1 MRLIASNHYGD
12 ILISDQEITLCIKK
26 YLKSFLTFDLN
37 FKSIN
42 VIDFDV
48 TFPVIQMTLIA
59 KNTNDFILDKLEL
72 VSEATEMFLANNLGI
87 RVAGVQVG
95 VKYEEDVVNED
106 IGK

>member
-26 YLKSFLTFDLN
+26 YLKSFLSFDLN
-37 FKSIN
+37 FESIN

-59 KNTNDFILDKLEL
+59 KNTSDFILDKLEL
-72 VSEATEMFLANNLGI
+72 ISEATEMFLTNNLGI

-95 VKYEEDVVNED
+95 VKYEEDVINED